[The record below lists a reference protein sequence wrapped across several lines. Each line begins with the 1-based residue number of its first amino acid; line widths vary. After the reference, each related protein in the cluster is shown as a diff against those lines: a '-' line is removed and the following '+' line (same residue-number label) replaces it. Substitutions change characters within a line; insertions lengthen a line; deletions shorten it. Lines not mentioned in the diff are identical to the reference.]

1 MIMNGYLNQ
10 IMKKMLT
17 ILIKKFNNTKKNK
30 KIFLILMNKILIF
43 NCQNK
48 EKIIKIYKKKIKKS
62 KII

>member
-48 EKIIKIYKKKIKKS
+48 EKIIKIYKKIIKKS

>member
-48 EKIIKIYKKKIKKS
+48 KKIIKIYKKKIKKS